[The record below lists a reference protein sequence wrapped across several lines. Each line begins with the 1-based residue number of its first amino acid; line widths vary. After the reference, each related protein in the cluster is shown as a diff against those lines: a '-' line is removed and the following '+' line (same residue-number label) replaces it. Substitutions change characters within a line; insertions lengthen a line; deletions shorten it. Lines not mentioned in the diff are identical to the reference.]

1 MTEAMKDIDLRKV
14 DRSTLRDRSTV
25 RIDPEAS
32 TEERI
37 RAWIEQLGNPYVYLD
52 GGVVVKLSFADKGET
67 IEDRINSFTL
77 PGPDILN
84 KPGDPALQCAWVKKR
99 NCITRSAALCSV
111 PIRDRAFGFLRDNK
125 EVQNVR
131 QDL

>member
-1 MTEAMKDIDLRKV
+1 MTEAMKNVDPRKV
-14 DRSTLRDRSTV
+14 DRATLRDRSTV

-67 IEDRINSFTL
+67 IEDRIN
-77 PGPDILN
+77 
-84 KPGDPALQCAWVKKR
+84 ALYLAG
-99 NCITRSAALCSV
+99 A
-111 PIRDRAFGFLRDNK
+111 
-125 EVQNVR
+125 
-131 QDL
+131 

>member
-52 GGVVVKLSFADKGET
+52 GGVVVKLSFADRGET
-67 IEDRINSFTL
+67 IEARINSL
-77 PGPDILN
+77 HLAG
-84 KPGDPALQCAWVKKR
+84 A
-99 NCITRSAALCSV
+99 
-111 PIRDRAFGFLRDNK
+111 
-125 EVQNVR
+125 
-131 QDL
+131 

>member
-1 MTEAMKDIDLRKV
+1 MLCH
-14 DRSTLRDRSTV
+14 DRSDERHRRDRSTV

-67 IEDRINSFTL
+67 IEDRINSL
-77 PGPDILN
+77 YLAG
-84 KPGDPALQCAWVKKR
+84 A
-99 NCITRSAALCSV
+99 
-111 PIRDRAFGFLRDNK
+111 
-125 EVQNVR
+125 
-131 QDL
+131 